1 MSDDSAGAAAGGTP
15 HIEAR
20 PGEIAGRVVMP
31 GDPLRARQLAER
43 WLSDARLVSSTRNML
58 GYTGAYRGVPVSV
71 LGSGMGGPSM
81 GIYSYELFQVYG
93 VERIVRA
100 GTCGGL
106 RPEVA
111 VGDVVFALSAS
122 TDSNYAHQYGLP
134 GTLSPCADF
143 GLVEAGVAA
152 ARRIG
157 ARFAVGAVLSSDL
170 YSRYAA
176 FDAEARWRR
185 WARMGCLAS
194 EMETHALY
202 CNAAYFGRRA
212 LAVLSC
218 AGSNVSGGAPGPA
231 ERERA
236 LGQLF
241 EISLEAACS

>member
-1 MSDDSAGAAAGGTP
+1 MSDDGREAGARGTP
-15 HIEAR
+15 HIEAG

-31 GDPLRARQLAER
+31 GDPLRARELAER
-43 WLSDARLVSSTRNML
+43 CLADVRLVTSTRNML
-58 GYTGAYRGVPVSV
+58 GYTGTCRGVPVSV

-111 VGDVVFALSAS
+111 PGDLVLALSAS

-143 GLVEAGVAA
+143 GLLEAAVAA

-157 ARFAVGAVLSSDL
+157 ARFHAGPVLSSDL
-170 YSRYAA
+170 FSRYAA
-176 FDAEARWRR
+176 FDPEARWRR

-212 LAVLSC
+212 LSVLGC
-218 AGSNVSGGAPGPA
+218 AGSNVSGGAPA
-231 ERERA
+231 RERA

-241 EISLEAACS
+241 EVALAAACA